1 MSREKKLKF
10 EDALQRLEEI
20 VSILEDE
27 KLPLEEALQRY
38 EEGVKLTRYCAKALD
53 AAEKKIEILSK
64 SEEGEVGVKPFVPEG
79 EKAVTQEKKRV
90 KEAKAKPEGAEEQY
104 LF

>member
-64 SEEGEVGVKPFVPEG
+64 SEGEVEVKPFEPEG

-90 KEAKAKPEGAEEQY
+90 KEAKAKPEGSEEQY